1 MRVLYIGGTGIIS
14 SASVDELL
22 AAGVDVTLLT
32 RGESIRPLPEGVTH
46 LQVDIRD
53 RQAAEAALAGHVFDV
68 VVDWVAFSP
77 NDIARDIA
85 LFRDR
90 TGQYVF
96 ISSASVYQK
105 PPAALPVTEETPA
118 ENPHWEYARQKIA
131 CEERLRQAH
140 DETGFPAT
148 IVRPS
153 HTYDRTLLPFR
164 GGYTVVDRMRRKLP
178 IIVHGD
184 GTSLWTLTHHRDFA
198 RGFNGLLGLDA
209 AIGETIHI
217 TSDEWLTWDQIA
229 MLVAEAFGLTAEI
242 VHVPSEMM
250 AAFEPSWRGSLL
262 GDKSHSMIFD
272 NSKIKRLVPG
282 FAATIPYADGVR
294 EVAAY
299 FDETPA
305 ARQVDAALDATIER
319 IIAAQRSAYPAV

>member
-14 SASVDELL
+14 SASVDNLL
-22 AAGVDVTLLT
+22 AAGVEVTLLT
-32 RGESIRPLPEGVTH
+32 RGQSIRPLPEGVTH
-46 LQVDIRD
+46 LHADVRD
-53 RQAAEAALAGHVFDV
+53 RRSAEAVLAGREFDV

-77 NDIARDIA
+77 DDVVRDIE

-118 ENPHWEYARQKIA
+118 ENPYWAYARQKIA
-131 CEERLRQAH
+131 CEDRLRQAYQ
-140 DETGFPAT
+140 ETGFPAT

-164 GGYTVVDRMRRKLP
+164 GGYTMVDRMRRGLP
-178 IIVHGD
+178 VIVHGD

-198 RGFNGLLGLDA
+198 KGFNGLLGLDA
-209 AIGETIHI
+209 AIGETVHI
-217 TSDEWLTWDQIA
+217 TSDEWLTWNQIT
-229 MLVAEAFGLTAEI
+229 MLVAEAFGLTADI
-242 VHVPSEMM
+242 VHVPS
-250 AAFEPSWRGSLL
+250 ALLASWEPTWSGSLL
-262 GDKSHSMIFD
+262 GDKSHSMVFD
-272 NSKIKRLVPG
+272 NNKIKRLVPG
-282 FAATIPYADGVR
+282 FEATIPFATGVR

-299 FDETPA
+299 FEATPA
-305 ARQVDAALDATIER
+305 AREVDAALDATIDR
-319 IIAAQRSAYPAV
+319 IVAAQRFAYPQS

>member
-14 SASVDELL
+14 SASVDWLL
-22 AAGVDVTLLT
+22 EQGVDVTLLT
-32 RGESIRPLPEGVTH
+32 RGRSFRPLPEGVTH
-46 LQVDIRD
+46 LKADIHD
-53 RQAAEAALAGHVFDV
+53 PQATQAALSGAEFDV
-68 VVDWVAFSP
+68 VVNWVAFSP
-77 NDIARDIA
+77 DDVARDIA

-105 PPAALPVTEETPA
+105 PPPSLPVTEETPA
-118 ENPHWEYARQKIA
+118 ENPFWEYARQKIA
-131 CEERLRQAH
+131 CERLLQQVH
-140 DETGFPAT
+140 DESGFPAT

-164 GGYTVVDRMRRKLP
+164 GGYTVVDRMHRGLP

-198 RGFNGLLGLDA
+198 RGFNGLLGLDE
-209 AIGETIHI
+209 AIGETVHI
-217 TSDEWLTWDQIA
+217 TSDEWLTWNQITA
-229 MLVAEAFGLTAEI
+229 LVAGAFGVVADV
-242 VHVPSEMM
+242 VHVPSELM
-250 AAFEPSWRGSLL
+250 AAYEPSWNGSLL

-272 NSKIKRLVPG
+272 NSKIKRLVPA
-282 FAATIPYADGVR
+282 FEATIPYVEGVA

-299 FDETPA
+299 HADNPA
-305 ARQVDAALDATIER
+305 ARQVDPALDATIDR
-319 IIAAQRSAYPAV
+319 IIAAQRSARPVS